1 MRTCRRVLVGAGCAA
16 LTLSL
21 VLVAYGQETFDGA
34 YLYHRSCSTCHGDT
48 GQGIELFGPN
58 LRENAFVLSSSDDAI
73 GEVIQMGRKYRDKHH
88 PEYAGMPRFQ
98 FIRAG
103 ELRAL
108 IGFLTGPLQEME
120 GEIHEHH

>member
-1 MRTCRRVLVGAGCAA
+1 MSLNRGFLLGAVYGL

-21 VLVAYGQETFDGA
+21 VLAASGKEMFDGA
-34 YLYHRSCSTCHGDT
+34 YLYRRSCATCHGDT
-48 GQGIELFGPN
+48 GEGIGLFGPN
-58 LRENAFVLSSSDDAI
+58 LRENAFVLASNDEAL

-108 IGFLTGPLQEME
+108 IDFVKGPLQEME

>member
-1 MRTCRRVLVGAGCAA
+1 MSEGSRFIIGAVCGVLA
-16 LTLSL
+16 LGL
-21 VLVAYGQETFDGA
+21 VLGASGQEMFDGA
-34 YLYHRSCSTCHGDT
+34 YIYQRSCATCHGDT
-48 GQGIELFGPN
+48 GEGIGLFGPN
-58 LRENAFVLSSSDDAI
+58 LRENAFVRSSNNEAL

-108 IGFLTGPLQEME
+108 IDFVKGPLQGME
-120 GEIHEHH
+120 GEIRDHH